1 MSDTHHYTP
10 YRPKWHRTR
19 KPIFWWV
26 KRWMDIRFIFR
37 ELTCLAVAYFS
48 GVLILLYQAVS
59 TGPEHYAAFIQAL
72 TRPLLLLIHV
82 VAFLALVYHSITWF
96 QAAPRAIVVRLGS
109 FRSNDALIAGGNF
122 AAWLSISAAIYYL
135 YLLG

>member
-1 MSDTHHYTP
+1 M
-10 YRPKWHRTR
+10 
-19 KPIFWWV
+19 
-26 KRWMDIRFIFR
+26 
-37 ELTCLAVAYFS
+37 
-48 GVLILLYQAVS
+48 LI
-59 TGPEHYAAFIQAL
+59 AAL
-72 TRPLLLLIHV
+72 
-82 VAFLALVYHSITWF
+82 YHSITWF